1 MKRLSIGLLLIFLFF
16 GCDEQKNIQQEEPLS
31 TVPVQEGIDLDEH
44 NRIVEE
50 EKSRVTD
57 LQIQLNRLVEESS
70 NRSKQ
75 DAEIIQEL
83 EAKVVTLN
91 SSLSELRSQISQS
104 KSTLKEIKRIGSRE
118 YKEIFERTKNLGHE
132 QAILLYED
140 FLDQFPESPIS
151 SKAQSRIKYHNAEI
165 MVLENRE
172 GARTLRV
179 WDTKLK
185 GEGLFARKVS
195 EDVLFNLIG
204 RKPDSSKRGSS
215 SEYRERIYLWRD
227 YVLDGG
233 YNDLIIETTDGKVDR
248 VYRSE

>member
-1 MKRLSIGLLLIFLFF
+1 MKRFSIGLFLIFLVF
-16 GCDEQKNIQQEEPLS
+16 GCDEQKSFQEEESLS
-31 TVPVQEGIDLDEH
+31 TVPIKDRIDLDEH

-50 EKSRVTD
+50 EKLRVTD
-57 LQIQLNRLVEESS
+57 LQIQLNRLIEESS
-70 NRSKQ
+70 NQSMR
-75 DAEIIQEL
+75 DAETMKEL
-83 EAKVVTLN
+83 EVKVVALN
-91 SSLSELRSQISQS
+91 NSLSEFRSQISQS
-104 KSTLKEIKRIGSRE
+104 KSTLKEIKKIGSRE
-118 YKEIFERTKNLGHE
+118 YKDIFERTKNLGHE

-165 MVLENRE
+165 RVLENRE

-185 GEGLFARKVS
+185 GEGLFARAVS
-195 EDVLFNLIG
+195 DDVLFNLIG

-215 SEYRERIYLWRD
+215 SEYRERIHLWRD

-233 YNDLIIETTDGKVDR
+233 YHDLIIETTDGRVDR
-248 VYRSE
+248 VYRAE